1 MAVFSNKRA
10 LQPNCCKAF
19 FVVAEDNK
27 SKNIVV
33 LSPFVRVIH

>member
-1 MAVFSNKRA
+1 MAIFSNKRA

-19 FVVAEDNK
+19 LLSLKTIK
-27 SKNIVV
+27 SKNVVV